1 MYMLQLFD
9 AAATA
14 HPIDARLLRE
24 GMITI
29 GRDSKC
35 DWPIPDP
42 DLAISRTHCEVTAA
56 SEGLL
61 VRALGTNGVF
71 DEATGGRLPDRLEVS
86 VSPPCAIR
94 LGRFRIVLTRAP
106 LDDSARNVGST
117 MVLTPPLGGSLAVP
131 TDWSDPAPL
140 NAAVGESLLEAFCR
154 GAGLEASLL
163 SSEDSAEIME
173 RAGAVYRQLV
183 LGLVDLMEER
193 EGARARYNLTR
204 TTIGGSGNNPFKW
217 APTQRLAID
226 MLLSGSRGFVS
237 GPSAISS
244 SLQDI
249 KRHLIATF
257 AGLHAS
263 LRCAVDTFDP
273 ARLDA
278 AVAERAS
285 LLKSRGALRAE
296 EAEARHAD
304 LVCQLGGEPGSL
316 EEAFVH
322 AYALAEQTA
331 KARA

>member
-9 AAATA
+9 AADAI

-24 GMITI
+24 GMISI

-35 DWPIPDP
+35 DWSIADP
-42 DLAISRTHCEVTAA
+42 DLAISRAHCEVTAA
-56 SEGLL
+56 SDGLL

-71 DEATGGRLPDRLEVS
+71 DEATGDRLPDLIEIP
-86 VSPPCAIR
+86 VSPPFTMR
-94 LGRFRIVLTRAP
+94 LGRFRIALTRAP
-106 LDDSARNVGST
+106 LDDNARDVGST
-117 MVLTPPLGGSLAVP
+117 MVLTPPLGASVGVP
-131 TDWSDPAPL
+131 TDWSDPAPVIH
-140 NAAVGESLLEAFCR
+140 AAGESLLEAFCR
-154 GAGLEASLL
+154 GAGLESSLL
-163 SSEDSAEIME
+163 SSEDPAEIME

-183 LGLVDLMEER
+183 LGLVDLMAER
-193 EGARARYNLTR
+193 DSARARYNLTR

-226 MLLSGSRGFVS
+226 MLLSGSSGFLS
-237 GPSAISS
+237 GPTAISS

-257 AGLHAS
+257 AGLQAS
-263 LRCAVDTFDP
+263 LRRAVDTFEP
-273 ARLDA
+273 AKLDA

-296 EAEARHAD
+296 EAEGRHAD
-304 LVCQLGGEPGSL
+304 LVRQLGGEPGSL
-316 EEAFVH
+316 DEAFVH

-331 KARA
+331 KAQP